1 VDLPGLLGRMLD
13 STAVMSGDAQRR
25 DVATA
30 VVAFL
35 GHMLGDDRAGLAVLQ
50 DPTHPSWSAATRVL
64 TRYAI
69 SSDVV
74 VADFSEDADPA
85 TGTLPGAWL
94 SGSGFAIWREEPTP
108 VRNGTLDAGSVVLG
122 WDGTSSEQAVLSVV
136 LPEGVRLAD
145 SPVLLL
151 DLADPVGAG
160 NTIGMT
166 VETRDVVGAVHR
178 TTLGEHGGVPPG
190 PQPSRLRAPLRESLP
205 LLEPMAQTLRIPLG
219 HQAALAEIRLVL
231 DHESRGAV
239 RIDRVALG
247 ADQPVEGAH
256 P

>member
-1 VDLPGLLGRMLD
+1 
-13 STAVMSGDAQRR
+13 
-25 DVATA
+25 
-30 VVAFL
+30 
-35 GHMLGDDRAGLAVLQ
+35 
-50 DPTHPSWSAATRVL
+50 
-64 TRYAI
+64 
-69 SSDVV
+69 